1 MNIKQLLSK
10 FSIRKNLVYYGSLVI
25 LTFAFVT
32 TVVPVFA
39 INNSSIIVKQAMN
52 NNPTALLV
60 EGKQYYEQ
68 GQFSL
73 AVSAWQQASQ
83 NYKQQG
89 DILNQALTFNYLS
102 LAYQALGRWQEAQR
116 AINQSLELLKS
127 SSDTNSLKVQAKAY
141 NTQGSLHLAL
151 GQTQSALESW
161 QTAENLYTQLGDET
175 GIIGGQINQ
184 SQALQNLGFYRR
196 SQKLLAEVNQ
206 KLQNQTDS
214 PLKAIGL
221 RSLGVALQ
229 TVGDLTQAQTVLQQ
243 SLTISENLSDSGNV
257 SLSLFNLGN
266 LAQGLNDLP
275 TAVSFYQ
282 RAADK
287 ASDSLTRIEAQ
298 INQFSLLLKLGD
310 IETPSQLYPEI
321 SSAIEKLPP
330 SRRVIYGK
338 IHLANSIIQNNFR
351 LDSLSSDIITLL
363 TNSLKQARDLKD
375 TRAESYGM
383 GTLGKLYE
391 QQQQWQTAEK
401 FTQKALDLA
410 LTINSDDISY
420 QWQWQLGRLAEKQG
434 KLANAI
440 ASETIAVQTLQG
452 LRNDLVAMNP
462 DIQFSFQESVE
473 PLYRDLARLLLTSE
487 EKTGNISPENIEQ
500 ARNVMESLQL
510 AELENFFREACLA
523 TKPKQIEQIDQKA
536 AVIYSMIL
544 EDRLAVIASLPNQTL
559 SYYETRLPREEIE
572 QNLDELLQSFNPA
585 FSNQIRLQL
594 SQKVYGWMV
603 KPLEAKLQEQKIETL
618 VFVLDGM
625 LRNLPM
631 SALYDGQQY
640 LIEKYQVAL
649 TPGLQLTDPKTIASQ
664 DLRAVL
670 AGVSEPNQGYIALPG
685 VETEISE
692 IAKEISSSALLNQN
706 FTQSL
711 FREQI
716 AETPAPII
724 HLATHG
730 QFSSNPEETFVLA
743 WEDTIKVKDFQLL
756 LRSREEQG
764 PIPVELL
771 VLSACQTAEG
781 DKKAALGLAGMA
793 VRSGAR
799 STIATLWAVKDE
811 STAELMTEFYRE
823 LSEGNS
829 SISKAE
835 ALRQA
840 QLHLV
845 KSANFDHPFY
855 WAPFILVGNWT

>member
-1 MNIKQLLSK
+1 MKIKQLLSK
-10 FSIRKNLVYYGSLVI
+10 FSIRKNLVYYGSLVV
-25 LTFAFVT
+25 LTFACVT
-32 TVVPVFA
+32 TVVPAIA
-39 INNSSIIVKQAMN
+39 INNSSIIVEQAMS

-60 EGKQYYEQ
+60 EGKKYYEQ
-68 GQFSL
+68 GQFSR

-83 NYKQQG
+83 NYQQQG
-89 DILNQALTFNYLS
+89 DTLNQALIFNYLS
-102 LAYQALGRWQEAQR
+102 LAYQSLGQWQEAQN
-116 AINQSLELLKS
+116 AINRTLELLQS
-127 SSDTNSLKVQAKAY
+127 ISDTNSLKVKAKAY
-141 NTQGSLHLAL
+141 NTQGSLQLAL

-184 SQALQNLGFYRR
+184 SQALQNLGLYRR
-196 SQKLLAEVNQ
+196 SQKLLEEVQQ
-206 KLQNQTDS
+206 KLQNQADS
-214 PLKAIGL
+214 PLKATGL

-229 TVGDLTQAQTVLQQ
+229 TVGDLEKAETVLQQ
-243 SLTISENLSDSGNV
+243 SLTISENLADSGNV
-257 SLSLFNLGN
+257 SLSLFSLGN
-266 LAQGLNDLP
+266 LAQSLNDLP

-282 RAADK
+282 RAANN
-287 ASDSLTRIEAQ
+287 APDSLSKIEAQ
-298 INQFSLLLKLGD
+298 INQFSLLLKLS
-310 IETPSQLYPEI
+310 ETETAFNLYQEI
-321 SSAIEKLPP
+321 NTSLQKLPP
-330 SRRVIYGK
+330 SRRVIYAK

-351 LDSLSSDIITLL
+351 LDSLSPEIITLL
-363 TNSLKQARDLKD
+363 SNSVKQARELKD

-391 QQQQWQTAEK
+391 QQQQWQTAQK

-434 KLANAI
+434 KLAKAI
-440 ASETIAVQTLQG
+440 ASETVAVQTLQG

-473 PLYRDLARLLLTSE
+473 PLYRDLARLLLTPE
-487 EKTGNISPENIEQ
+487 EKTGNVSPENIEK
-500 ARNVMESLQL
+500 ARNVLESLQL
-510 AELENFFREACLA
+510 AELENFFREACLD

-544 EDRLAVIASLPNQTL
+544 EDRLAVIASLPNQTF
-559 SYYETRLPREEIE
+559 SYYETALPKEEIE
-572 QNLDELLQSFNPA
+572 QTLDQLLQSFNPA

-594 SQKVYGWMV
+594 SEKVYGWMV
-603 KPLEAKLQEQKIETL
+603 QPLEAKLKEQNIETL

-625 LRNLPM
+625 LRNLPI

-649 TPGLQLTDPKTIASQ
+649 TPGLQLTDPQTIASQ
-664 DLRAVL
+664 DMRAVL
-670 AGVSEPNQGYIALPG
+670 AGVSKPNQGYIALPG

-692 IAKEISSSALLNQN
+692 IAEEISSSALLNQN
-706 FTQSL
+706 FTQSR

-716 AETPAPII
+716 AQTPAPII

-730 QFSSNPEETFVLA
+730 QFSSNPEETFVVA

-811 STAELMTEFYRE
+811 STAELMTEFYHE
-823 LSEGNS
+823 LSETNT
-829 SISKAE
+829 SISKAG

-845 KSANFDHPFY
+845 KSSNFNHPFY
-855 WAPFILVGNWT
+855 WAPFVLVGNWT